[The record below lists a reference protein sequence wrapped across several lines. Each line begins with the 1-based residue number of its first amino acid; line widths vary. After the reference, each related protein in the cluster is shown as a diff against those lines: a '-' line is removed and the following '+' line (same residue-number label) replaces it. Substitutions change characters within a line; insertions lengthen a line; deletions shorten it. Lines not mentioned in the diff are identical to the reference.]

1 MPDLIINN
9 ARVFHQGRIHE
20 AELGVKNGKIS
31 KIARIIPEKTA
42 DKVINAKNMLVLP
55 GIIDV
60 HVHFREPGMTHKE
73 DWYTGSCAAAAG
85 GVTTVIEHPNTIP
98 PTLDKGSFNE
108 KLDLA
113 SSKSIIDFGI
123 NGGVTDNY
131 DHLEPLWKSGVTAFG
146 EIFLGE
152 STGSM
157 TVDRDQ
163 MTTALKII
171 KDLDALACIHA
182 EDQDILE
189 THIKLSENDLE
200 PEAYSKS
207 RPNLSEAVAVA
218 NTIEDALAFDAKAHL
233 CHISTREAV
242 GIIRRAKYGDYG
254 GSKGTLTAEV
264 APHHLFLSNKDY
276 GRLGTLGKMNP
287 PLRKRRS
294 LQYVWNG
301 LNDGTIDIVAS
312 DHAPHSESEK
322 MTDIW
327 SAPAGVPGVE
337 TMLPLMLLGVRRN
350 LLPLSR
356 MVEVMCTNPAVIFGL
371 SSHHKGAIWE
381 GFDADLVLVDTTK
394 VTEVN
399 VDKLHS
405 KAGWSPY
412 EGMEA
417 IFPSITISRGEVIF
431 DYGIHAKKGR
441 GNFMPGHGFEEKPV
455 EESAA
460 MCSRDE
466 KPEKKVKP

>member
-9 ARVFHQGRIHE
+9 ARIFHQGRIHE
-20 AELGVKNGKIS
+20 AELAVKDGKIS
-31 KIARIIPEKTA
+31 DIARILPQKTA

-73 DWYTGSCAAAAG
+73 DWFTGSCAAAAG
-85 GVTTVIEHPNTIP
+85 GVTTVVEHPNTIP
-98 PTLDKGSFNE
+98 PTLDNRTFNG

-163 MTTALKII
+163 MTAALKII

-189 THIKLSENDLE
+189 THIKLSENDLD
-200 PEAYSKS
+200 PEAHSKS

-218 NTIEDALAFDAKAHL
+218 NTVEDALAFDAKVHL

-242 GIIRRAKYGDYG
+242 GIIRSAKYGDYG
-254 GSKGTLTAEV
+254 GSKGTITAEV

-312 DHAPHSESEK
+312 DHAPHTESEK

-394 VTEVN
+394 VTEVD

-417 IFPSITISRGEVIF
+417 IFPAITISRGDVIF
-431 DYGIHAKKGR
+431 DNGIHAKKGR
-441 GNFMPGHGFEEKPV
+441 GNFLPGHGFEEKPV
-455 EESAA
+455 AESAA

-466 KPEKKVKP
+466 NKVR